1 MRSTTTGVF
10 RERDDFAA
18 ALREDGSDNL
28 IVTDN
33 GIFQAQLTRIALRR
47 MRLLTANEL
56 LARVLFQSV
65 PLDVTL
71 ISISLGRTLP
81 QIWGGTDTAAG
92 DVVTVGAGH
101 RTYVRSAGR
110 SHWGTLLLPTRLL
123 ANQAQLLTGN
133 AIAVPAGVS
142 HWRPCPKARRHLI
155 QLQTSAARVAQRRV
169 EMIATYQAARTLEE
183 ELIDAT
189 IACLSKAPI
198 KISNDTTDRH
208 TNIMRQFEDLLQ
220 AHPEKAFTTAELCE
234 ALDVSGRTLRTCC
247 SNYLGMGPNEYIH
260 LRRLHIIRRVLRSAY
275 AAPASVAELA
285 EQYGFSEAGRFA
297 GAYRK
302 HFGELPSVTLR
313 QSAVGS
319 SVVSRNSSR

>member
-1 MRSTTTGVF
+1 M
-10 RERDDFAA
+10 
-18 ALREDGSDNL
+18 
-28 IVTDN
+28 
-33 GIFQAQLTRIALRR
+33 
-47 MRLLTANEL
+47 
-56 LARVLFQSV
+56 
-65 PLDVTL
+65 
-71 ISISLGRTLP
+71 
-81 QIWGGTDTAAG
+81 
-92 DVVTVGAGH
+92 
-101 RTYVRSAGR
+101 
-110 SHWGTLLLPTRLL
+110 
-123 ANQAQLLTGN
+123 
-133 AIAVPAGVS
+133 
-142 HWRPCPKARRHLI
+142 
-155 QLQTSAARVAQRRV
+155 QTSAARVAQRRA

-189 IACLSKAPI
+189 IAWLSKAPI

-234 ALDVSGRTLRTCC
+234 ALDVSGRNIASLLQQLSGHGSKRIYTPAST
-247 SNYLGMGPNEYIH
+247 
-260 LRRLHIIRRVLRSAY
+260 AY
-275 AAPASVAELA
+275 YSSRAAKCVHTAPASVAELA